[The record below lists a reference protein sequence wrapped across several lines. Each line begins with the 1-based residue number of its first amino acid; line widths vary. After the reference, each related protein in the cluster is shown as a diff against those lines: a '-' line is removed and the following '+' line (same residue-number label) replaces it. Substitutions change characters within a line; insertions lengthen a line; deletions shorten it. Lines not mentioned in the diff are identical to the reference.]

1 MERFMRIFPTI
12 RKLFMIQANQA
23 AERMFTLY
31 PPPWYLKSTINNIS
45 LIQRFRKRHAEKM
58 GTNETIFQFWL
69 DYFSDAIAE
78 NVEDS
83 DQIRFPVC
91 KV

>member
-1 MERFMRIFPTI
+1 
-12 RKLFMIQANQA
+12 
-23 AERMFTLY
+23 MFNLK

-45 LIQRFRKRHAEKM
+45 LIQRFRKRQVEKM
-58 GTNETIFQFWL
+58 STQEIIFQFWL

-83 DQIRFPVC
+83 DQIRFPVN
-91 KV
+91 KTFHSDKFYHNIIVDH

>member
-1 MERFMRIFPTI
+1 M
-12 RKLFMIQANQA
+12 
-23 AERMFTLY
+23 
-31 PPPWYLKSTINNIS
+31 
-45 LIQRFRKRHAEKM
+45 IQRFRKRHAEKM
-58 GTNETIFQFWL
+58 GTNEIIFQFWL

-91 KV
+91 EV